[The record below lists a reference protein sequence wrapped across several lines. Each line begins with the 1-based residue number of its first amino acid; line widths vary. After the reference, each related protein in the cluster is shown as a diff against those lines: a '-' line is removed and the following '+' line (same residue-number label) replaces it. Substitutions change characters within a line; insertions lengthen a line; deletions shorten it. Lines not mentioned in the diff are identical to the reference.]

1 MLRPLLHKVQK
12 VEWPEAHI
20 GGLTAVASFRGDSRE
35 EAEQKLDF
43 LLGQEGRRQLEQT
56 LDRLERG
63 VLVAF
68 MGIGIASVILLV
80 YLFSAFHLLG

>member
-1 MLRPLLHKVQK
+1 MLRLLPHNVQE

-20 GGLTAVASFRGDSRE
+20 GGLTAE
-35 EAEQKLDF
+35 EAEQKLDS
-43 LLGQEGRRQLEQT
+43 LLGQEGHQRLEQM

-68 MGIGIASVILLV
+68 VGIGIASVILLI

>member
-1 MLRPLLHKVQK
+1 MLRLLPHNVQE

-20 GGLTAVASFRGDSRE
+20 GGLTAE
-35 EAEQKLDF
+35 EAEQKLDC

-63 VLVAF
+63 VLVAL
-68 MGIGIASVILLV
+68 MGIGIASVILLI

>member
-1 MLRPLLHKVQK
+1 MLRPLLHKVQE

-20 GGLTAVASFRGDSRE
+20 GGLTAE

>member
-1 MLRPLLHKVQK
+1 MLRLLPHNVQE

-20 GGLTAVASFRGDSRE
+20 GGLTAE
-35 EAEQKLDF
+35 EAEQKLDS
-43 LLGQEGRRQLEQT
+43 LLGQEGHQRLEQT

-68 MGIGIASVILLV
+68 VGIGIASVILLI

>member
-1 MLRPLLHKVQK
+1 MLRPWPHNAQE

-20 GGLTAVASFRGDSRE
+20 GGLTAE
-35 EAEQKLDF
+35 EAERKLDS
-43 LLGQEGRRQLEQT
+43 LLGQESHQRLERT

-63 VLVAF
+63 VLLAF
-68 MGIGIASVILLV
+68 IGIGMIAVVLLI